1 MIFVYFVV
9 AAPVQEELIF
19 RGLLHT
25 KAGGVTVPATFSAIH
40 FPVLFVTVLFGLIHL
55 DSGVVVATGA
65 VLLGLIAGELRRMS
79 GSSNRWPG
87 QAIASPLD

>member
-19 RGLLHT
+19 RGPT

-40 FPVLFVTVLFGLIHL
+40 FPVVFVTVLFGLIHL